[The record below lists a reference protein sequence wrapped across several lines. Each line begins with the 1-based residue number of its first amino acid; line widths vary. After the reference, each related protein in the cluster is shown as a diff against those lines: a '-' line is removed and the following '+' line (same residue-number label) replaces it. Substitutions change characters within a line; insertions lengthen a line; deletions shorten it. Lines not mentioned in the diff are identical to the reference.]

1 MPEIESI
8 KKELEDIETLR
19 SISSALLE
27 ISSTRIKSLR
37 LNFDKNQSFYKEI
50 SDLYNIV
57 KLSAIKQQYTVAK
70 KQVNTS
76 KIFIAITANQRFY
89 GSLNRIVMEAFID
102 DLKKEKNIN
111 CLIVGNTGKRYIE
124 ERKHVIN
131 CEFMS
136 FKNNYPTPREIA
148 VFLDKVK
155 EYGQVILYYPKFVNI
170 FLQEVQTTDITYTPT
185 ETEENKDVSN
195 IENIF
200 EPELPLIL
208 EFFETQ
214 IKKLLFTRIMFES
227 ELSRTAARLIKMNST
242 ESKATEAIKANK
254 ALLKKEITIT
264 NDIRLL
270 ETFSSIVQWKK
281 N

>member
-8 KKELEDIETLR
+8 KKELKDTETLR

-37 LNFDKNQSFYKEI
+37 INFEKNQSFYREI
-50 SDLYNIV
+50 SNLYNLV
-57 KLSAIKQQYTVAK
+57 KLSAIKQQYKIDEK
-70 KQVNTS
+70 KINTS

-89 GSLNRIVMEAFID
+89 GSLNRVVMDAFMN
-102 DLKKEKNIN
+102 DLSKEKHTN

-124 ERKHVIN
+124 EMGHSID
-131 CEFMS
+131 CEFIS

-148 VFLDKVK
+148 VFLEKVK

-170 FLQEVQTTDITYTPT
+170 FFQEVQATDITHTPKQT
-185 ETEENKDVSN
+185 KESKEELN

-200 EPELPLIL
+200 EPELPFIL

-214 IKKLLFTRIMFES
+214 IKKLLFTHIMLES

-242 ESKATEAIKANK
+242 ESKATEAIKK
-254 ALLKKEITIT
+254 GKSLLKKEITII